1 MSEQTSADR
10 VAELEAQLAELKA
23 AQEAPAPPAEKAET
37 APSLRSVAAATDPD
51 KPLFIHCKGERFR
64 LPQLADVDIDVLEA
78 FEQGKVISAA
88 KGILGDQAVTRIR
101 ALHGGT
107 LRVTDLEPIME
118 QIARAYGFTS
128 TGESAASS
136 S

>member
-23 AQEAPAPPAEKAET
+23 AQEAPAPPAET

-88 KGILGDQAVTRIR
+88 KGILGDQAVIRIR

-128 TGESAASS
+128 TGESVASS